1 MYIERYNGSD
11 IMKKIQIMISI
22 IYFMLFLPVVYVGC
36 GSDGGGHGSN
46 NFTTACFDRAVFGDP
61 SESEYVLPY
70 PVGEQYEIIQS
81 YCYQENS
88 HYNSLAY
95 DFLMPLGS
103 DIVASRPG
111 IVRVIRNDLPDTDL
125 QDPSM
130 HNHIFI
136 EHEDGTIAF
145 YGHLQQWGVAV
156 HEGEAVDVG
165 QYIAASGSSG
175 VSIPLL
181 HFAVFPEWPPVDG
194 DDIAINF
201 KNADGPL
208 DSNNG
213 LIAGESYLAIPF

>member
-103 DIVASRPG
+103 D
-111 IVRVIRNDLPDTDL
+111 
-125 QDPSM
+125 
-130 HNHIFI
+130 
-136 EHEDGTIAF
+136 
-145 YGHLQQWGVAV
+145 
-156 HEGEAVDVG
+156 
-165 QYIAASGSSG
+165 
-175 VSIPLL
+175 
-181 HFAVFPEWPPVDG
+181 
-194 DDIAINF
+194 NF

>member
-1 MYIERYNGSD
+1 
-11 IMKKIQIMISI
+11 MKKIQILVSI
-22 IYFMLFLPVVYVGC
+22 IFFPLLMSFFYGGC
-36 GSDGGGHGSN
+36 GGDGGGSGGDN
-46 NFTTACFDRAVFGDP
+46 LTPTCFDRAVFGDP

-70 PVGEQYEIIQS
+70 PAGEQYEIIQS

-95 DFLMPLGS
+95 DFLMPMGS
-103 DIVASRPG
+103 DIVAARAG
-111 IVRVIRNDLPDTDL
+111 IVLEIRDDLPDMDL

-136 EHEDGTIAF
+136 KHEDGTIAF
-145 YGHLQQWGVAV
+145 YGHLQQWGLAV
-156 HEGEAVDVG
+156 HEGEAVDAG

-181 HFAVFPEWPPVDG
+181 HFGVFPEWPPVDG
-194 DDIAINF
+194 NDLAINF
-201 KNADGPL
+201 NNADGPL

-213 LIAGESYLAIPF
+213 LIAGESYLALPI